1 MKLSVVIVSYNVR
14 DYLENCLQSV
24 SRALEGIEGEV
35 FVVDNHSDDDSVETV
50 RSHYPWV
57 RLIEN
62 QENMGFSRAN
72 NIAIREARGEYVL
85 LLNPDTIVEEATL
98 REVLRFME
106 EHPKAGGA
114 GVMMHN
120 ADGSLAPES
129 RRALPTPWV
138 SCLKMLGFTKRYY
151 MSHLP
156 WDQPGRIEV
165 ISGAFCMLRREAL
178 DKIGLLD
185 EDFFM
190 YGEDLDL
197 CFRAKVAGCKNYYT
211 PVTNVLHFRGQ
222 SSRTRRIKS
231 YIDFY
236 NAMWIFVKK
245 HRSYYLVP
253 KFLIFL
259 GIVIAASVGV
269 FSRLVPQ
276 FWKIFLDLGVVF
288 LWAACLLDLEVS
300 ADWQLAVVVAVAN
313 LLFFAVRGEYA
324 SSSLEGK
331 HSYWFQMPVNL
342 IPVLSFAGYRWFTHP
357 EKFDG
362 IAMAILCVS
371 TILVPLAFLAWR
383 RFMFWFLYF
392 YRIFAKKRHRS
403 ILLGG
408 GEDSLQPWFDT
419 HNVISGMEILGCVS
433 GEPGTVSPE
442 NRKHLLG
449 GYSEMESIC
458 KRTDCHE
465 LLVVSNF
472 SGTREDFDLHWLEK
486 LGMRV
491 FLLIGKPQNGEFAL
505 INLKNLH

>member
-156 WDQPGRIEV
+156 WDQPSRIEV
-165 ISGAFCMLRREAL
+165 ISGAFCFLRKKAL
-178 DKIGLLD
+178 DEVGLLD

-190 YGEDLDL
+190 YGEDIDL
-197 CFRAKVAGCKNYYT
+197 SYRLMKGGWENWYLPYPITHFKGKSTQKSDYRYVHIFYKAMLIFFRKHYSHLSLFYALPVKMAIYFRAAIALTDILRKK
-211 PVTNVLHFRGQ
+211 LH
-222 SSRTRRIKS
+222 
-231 YIDFY
+231 
-236 NAMWIFVKK
+236 
-245 HRSYYLVP
+245 L
-253 KFLIFL
+253 
-259 GIVIAASVGV
+259 
-269 FSRLVPQ
+269 
-276 FWKIFLDLGVVF
+276 
-288 LWAACLLDLEVS
+288 
-300 ADWQLAVVVAVAN
+300 
-313 LLFFAVRGEYA
+313 
-324 SSSLEGK
+324 
-331 HSYWFQMPVNL
+331 
-342 IPVLSFAGYRWFTHP
+342 
-357 EKFDG
+357 
-362 IAMAILCVS
+362 
-371 TILVPLAFLAWR
+371 
-383 RFMFWFLYF
+383 
-392 YRIFAKKRHRS
+392 
-403 ILLGG
+403 
-408 GEDSLQPWFDT
+408 
-419 HNVISGMEILGCVS
+419 
-433 GEPGTVSPE
+433 
-442 NRKHLLG
+442 
-449 GYSEMESIC
+449 
-458 KRTDCHE
+458 
-465 LLVVSNF
+465 
-472 SGTREDFDLHWLEK
+472 
-486 LGMRV
+486 
-491 FLLIGKPQNGEFAL
+491 
-505 INLKNLH
+505 